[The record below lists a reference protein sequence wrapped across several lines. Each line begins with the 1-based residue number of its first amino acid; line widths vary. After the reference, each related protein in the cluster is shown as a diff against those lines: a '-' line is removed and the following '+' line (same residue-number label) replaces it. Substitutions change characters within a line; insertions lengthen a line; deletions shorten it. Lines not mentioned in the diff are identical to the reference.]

1 MWIYAY
7 ILSMVKDRVRA
18 GCWSHFF
25 VRAITPSMDRDW
37 RGSRPRSPRY
47 HTAIGRARPDPE
59 GGSEDLHPHP
69 LTHEDY
75 PHGRPPY
82 YRASLSSPPHPWG
95 LPYHPPSILILT
107 GVPSPWR
114 TILTHILISHGHPLS
129 SPVRSIL
136 TGAPQPASS
145 SSPMPVDYSHTE

>member
-25 VRAITPSMDRDW
+25 VRATAPSMDRDW

-82 YRASLSSPPHPWG
+82 YRASSSSP
-95 LPYHPPSILILT
+95 LIHE
-107 GVPSPWR
+107 GYP
-114 TILTHILISHGHPLS
+114 TIL
-129 SPVRSIL
+129 
-136 TGAPQPASS
+136 PASS
-145 SSPMPVDYSHTE
+145 SSREYPHPGGSSSPTSSFHTGILFPHP